1 MLSSNGFAGTR
12 LADVAESTDIPLSA
26 VYHHFPS
33 RDDLIEEVMYRGI
46 SDMRRRP
53 QQTLDALPADTATVD
68 RIMAA
73 VDAHLRS
80 ELELS
85 DYCTASIRNS
95 GQLPEDL
102 AKRRRKEEAAYG
114 QIWQRLDD
122 AVAAGKSIANGMP
135 HWFDCWCSE
144 P

>member
-1 MLSSNGFAGTR
+1 LLSSNGFGGTR
-12 LADVAESTDIPLSA
+12 LAVAESTDIPSSA
-26 VYHHFPS
+26 VYYHLAS
-33 RDDLIEEVMYRGI
+33 RDDLIEEVMHRGI